1 MPELDKIVFLDRDGV
16 INEDSPDYIKS
27 WSEVSFIPGSL
38 EAIRRLTRAGFA
50 VIMVTNQSAVGRGLC
65 SEEGLNYIFAKMN
78 SRIAEEGGRLLDI
91 FYCPHLPEDDCSCRK
106 PRPGLIYQAS
116 HRYDINLDSA
126 CLIGDSARDIH
137 CARAALCGYAILV
150 RTGNGRQAEKELAAE
165 NIEPD
170 YVAADLLEAAI
181 WLIANHDS
189 DPAA

>member
-27 WSEVSFIPGSL
+27 WSEVTFIPGSL

-50 VIMVTNQSAVGRGLC
+50 IIVVTNQSAVGRGLC
-65 SEEGLNYIFAKMN
+65 SGEGLNYIFAKMN

-106 PRPGLIYQAS
+106 PRPGLIYQARD
-116 HRYDINLDSA
+116 RYDLNLDSA
-126 CLIGDSARDIH
+126 CLIGDSARDIR
-137 CARAALCGYAILV
+137 CARAASCGYAILV
-150 RTGNGRQAEKELAAE
+150 RTGNGRQAEKELAAG

-170 YVAADLLEAAI
+170 FVAADLLEAAL